1 MWPHEAGKGPRTGP
15 GHKGGADRKVM
26 DQQSIRN
33 APFVTPPQGIEPGW
47 IDFNGHLNMAYYLLV
62 FDRGYEAVARALGMG
77 ATYAAERR
85 MTTYTGDAR
94 VSYLREV
101 HGDARVVTTF
111 QLLDH
116 DEKRLHAFQEMRH
129 ETEGWLAATC
139 ETLTL
144 HIDMAGPKVCP
155 FPDDVLARI
164 EAMAAAQAD
173 LPRPEGAGRPIG
185 IRRKPQAR
193 P

>member
-1 MWPHEAGKGPRTGP
+1 MP

-33 APFVTPPQGIEPGW
+33 APFLTPPQGIEPGW
-47 IDFNGHLNMAYYLLV
+47 IDYNGHLNMAYYLVL
-62 FDRGYEAVARALGMG
+62 FDRGYDVVSAHLGMG
-77 ATYAAERR
+77 ERYAAERR

-94 VSYLREV
+94 VSYLHEV
-101 HGDARVVTTF
+101 HKDAQMVTTY

-129 ETEGWLAATC
+129 ASEGWLAATC

-155 FPDDVLARI
+155 FPADVLARI
-164 EAMAAAQAD
+164 EAMAAEQAD
-173 LPRPEGAGRPIG
+173 LPHPEGAGRPLG
-185 IRRKPQAR
+185 IRRRAAR
-193 P
+193 